1 MWFSVIPILGSSIL
15 STFVQVT
22 FAQASRISPSLARPF
37 TVKLPIPATKLPIT
51 TYTDPQTNSKIDFYE
66 VKITPFT
73 KRFFPDISGPG
84 ATLVGYDGTEPGPTF
99 LIAKG
104 TETLVRVVNE
114 NSGSNGGNG
123 RSSALHLHGSYSRA
137 PFDGWALD
145 LIPPGAYKDYY
156 YPNKQSARTL
166 WYHDHAHHLTALNTY
181 AGQYGTYILYDSA
194 EEERLN
200 IPRSGSPYDIPL
212 VLSSRF
218 FTATG
223 NITDESTERT
233 SIYGDT
239 LSVNGV
245 IMPYMEVIGRRYK
258 FRLVNAAPSKSFR
271 LKLSADGTN
280 EVVDILVIGSDA
292 GIMQTVV
299 ATNTLY
305 MGMAERWEVII
316 DFEPY
321 VGRNLTLTTDTIFA
335 DTIYTGPEAS
345 TFLRFVVTN
354 APVTDTTGNKVFKN
368 GDSLVDLSLDR
379 PTGLD
384 RAIDQLFLFDRKI
397 GRPWTINGQVFDD
410 AANRVL
416 RNVPRGTTEKWE
428 MKTAGGWSHPIHI
441 HLVDFQIVSRK
452 ITNPNQPPG
461 RTVVEAYE
469 SGGLKDVITL
479 GENESVEVVAR
490 YAPWDGVY
498 MFHCHNNVHE
508 DNDMMAAF
516 NVTALADFGY
526 PDTTILSDPMDA
538 RFRAKPYTGSPVAA
552 QINSEVLPFYAS
564 LDAYGNVK
572 EVNKHLDE
580 YWASKTGHS
589 TTTSTSTSGL
599 SSSITEN
606 STSPTI
612 LSTSTTK
619 TPSTTGDA
627 TNPLPRGDG
636 RCGIAFGGAPC
647 QKGGP
652 RGTCCS
658 QHGWCEDTPGHC
670 LPSEGCQLGCTSTT
684 LTTTTNRTPPPK
696 PTTKDGRCG
705 ADFSRSI
712 CQGWPAGEC
721 CSQYGWCG
729 KTKDHCGAGCQSGPC
744 SGRSRRY

>member
-1 MWFSVIPILGSSIL
+1 MLSIHGVSML
-15 STFVQVT
+15 SIFVGAT
-22 FAQASRISPSLARPF
+22 FAQISRISPSLARPF
-37 TVKLPIPATKLPIT
+37 TIQLPIPAIKNPIT
-51 TYTDPQTNSKIDFYE
+51 SYKDPKTNSQIDFYE

-73 KRFFPDISGPG
+73 KKFFPDIAGPG

-104 TETLVRVVNE
+104 IETLVRVVND
-114 NSGSNGGNG
+114 NSDTNGGNG
-123 RSSALHLHGSYSRA
+123 RSSVLHLHGSYSRP
-137 PFDGWALD
+137 PFDGWAHD

-166 WYHDHAHHLTALNTY
+166 WYHDHAHRLTALNTY
-181 AGQYGTYILYDSA
+181 AGQYGTYILYDGA

-200 IPRSGSPYDIPL
+200 LPRSGSPYDVPL

-258 FRLVNAAPSKSFR
+258 FRLLNAASSKSFR
-271 LKLSADGTN
+271 LKLSVDGTN
-280 EVVDILVIGSDA
+280 ERVNMSVIGSDS
-292 GIMQTVV
+292 GIMQAVV
-299 ATNTLY
+299 ATDTLY
-305 MGMAERWEVII
+305 MAMAERWEVII

-321 VGRNLTLTTDTIFA
+321 VGRNLTLATDTIFA

-345 TFLRFVVTN
+345 TLLRFVVTN
-354 APVTDTTGNKVFKN
+354 APVTDTTGNKEFNN
-368 GDSLVDLSLDR
+368 GDPLVDLSLDR
-379 PTGLD
+379 PTGLS
-384 RAIDQLFLFDRKI
+384 RAIDQSFLFERKI

-410 AANRVL
+410 VANRVL

-428 MKTAGGWSHPIHI
+428 MKTTGGWSHPIHI
-441 HLVDFQIVSRK
+441 HLVDFQVVSRTV
-452 ITNPNQPPG
+452 TNPNQAPG
-461 RTVVEAYE
+461 RTVVETYE
-469 SGGLKDVITL
+469 SAGLKDVITL
-479 GENESVEVVAR
+479 GENESVQVVAR
-490 YAPWDGVY
+490 YAPWDGIY

-526 PDTTILSDPMDA
+526 PDSTVLSDPMDA
-538 RFRAKPYTGSPVAA
+538 RFRAKPYPGPPDVV
-552 QINSEVLPFYAS
+552 QINSEVLPFYVS

-572 EVNKHLDE
+572 QVNQHLDE
-580 YWASKTGHS
+580 YWASKTGHL
-589 TTTSTSTSGL
+589 TPTSTPTAG
-599 SSSITEN
+599 SSSSVTKN
-606 STSPTI
+606 PTSPPI
-612 LSTSTTK
+612 SSLSTTK
-619 TPSTTGDA
+619 SSSAETGGA
-627 TNPLPRGDG
+627 TNPTAEPRDDG
-636 RCGIAFGGAPC
+636 RCGIAFGSAQC

-652 RGTCCS
+652 WGACCS
-658 QHGWCEDTPGHC
+658 QYGWCGDTPGHC

-684 LTTTTNRTPPPK
+684 PVRR
-696 PTTKDGRCG
+696 TTKDGRCG
-705 ADFSRSI
+705 TDFDGSL
-712 CQGWPAGEC
+712 CKGWPSGEC

-729 KTKDHCGAGCQSGPC
+729 KTKGHCGAGCQSGPC
-744 SGRSRRY
+744 TARLRRY